1 MGRCQRSTVRGRGG
15 TTCGKPT
22 VPGKRYCAAHMGG
35 KRPSGSRPRKR
46 QANDG
51 CGGILLVMV
60 TTVLILVLG
69 ILM

>member
-1 MGRCQRSTVRGRGG
+1 M
-15 TTCGKPT
+15 
-22 VPGKRYCAAHMGG
+22 PGKRYCAAHMGG

-51 CGGILLVMV
+51 CGGMLLVMV